1 MRRYYM
7 SMLLAVFLGGLL
19 ASQAMGQGMR
29 LSPEERTK
37 ALKDS
42 LSLNAVQADSVL
54 KIYKETDKQRQELF
68 SSGQG
73 DRQARMDAMRS
84 LGEKTDAKIE
94 AILTAAQKEKY
105 EVMKKQRQARMQQFR
120 RRSQ

>member
-1 MRRYYM
+1 MRRHTM
-7 SMLLAVFLGGLL
+7 SMLVAVFLCGML

-29 LSPEERTK
+29 LSAEERTK

-42 LSLNAVQADSVL
+42 LSLTAVQADSVL
-54 KIYKETDKQRQELF
+54 KIYKEMDKQRQELF

-73 DRQARMDAMRS
+73 DRQSRMDAMRS
-84 LGEKTDAKIE
+84 LGDKTDAKIE

-105 EVMKKQRQARMQQFR
+105 EVMKKQRQERMQQFR
-120 RRSQ
+120 RRD